1 MDFTLKANAT
11 AEITEVVTE
20 DNTAIK
26 YASGTAPVYATPA
39 LVGLMEHA
47 AVKAIGDQLPQGYS
61 TVGIS
66 MNIKH
71 TSATPVGM
79 TVKAK
84 AVLIDQDRR
93 RLTFK
98 IEGYDDAGSVGEAV
112 HERFI
117 IEAAPFI
124 EKANAKLK
132 KKYRKDIVK
141 TRREQRVFTMFAY
154 I

>member
-71 TSATPVGM
+71 TSATPVGL

-124 EKANAKLK
+124 EKANAKLQK
-132 KKYRKDIVK
+132 
-141 TRREQRVFTMFAY
+141 
-154 I
+154 

>member
-1 MDFTLKANAT
+1 MDFTLKANAA

-117 IEAAPFI
+117 IEVAPFI

-132 KKYRKDIVK
+132 K
-141 TRREQRVFTMFAY
+141 
-154 I
+154 

>member
-1 MDFTLKANAT
+1 MMDFTLKEQSS
-11 AEITEVVTE
+11 AELTEKVTE
-20 DNTAIK
+20 KNTAIA

-47 AVKAIGDQLPQGYS
+47 AVKAVDSQLPDGFA

-79 TVKAK
+79 DVTAK
-84 AVLIDQDRR
+84 AVLTEQDRR
-93 RLTFK
+93 KLTFK
-98 IEGYDDAGSVGEAV
+98 ITACDAAGPVGEGI

-117 IEAAPFI
+117 IEAAPFT
-124 EKANAKLK
+124 EKANSKLK
-132 KKYRKDIVK
+132 
-141 TRREQRVFTMFAY
+141 
-154 I
+154 

>member
-1 MDFTLKANAT
+1 MDFTLKANAA

-98 IEGYDDAGSVGEAV
+98 IEGHDDAGSVGEAV

-132 KKYRKDIVK
+132 K
-141 TRREQRVFTMFAY
+141 
-154 I
+154 

>member
-1 MDFTLKANAT
+1 MDFTLKANAA

-98 IEGYDDAGSVGEAV
+98 IECYDDAGSVGEAV

-132 KKYRKDIVK
+132 K
-141 TRREQRVFTMFAY
+141 
-154 I
+154 

>member
-98 IEGYDDAGSVGEAV
+98 IAGYDDAGSVGEAV

-132 KKYRKDIVK
+132 K
-141 TRREQRVFTMFAY
+141 
-154 I
+154 

>member
-117 IEAAPFI
+117 IEAALFI

-132 KKYRKDIVK
+132 K
-141 TRREQRVFTMFAY
+141 
-154 I
+154 

>member
-1 MDFTLKANAT
+1 MDFTLKANAA

-66 MNIKH
+66 IKH

-132 KKYRKDIVK
+132 K
-141 TRREQRVFTMFAY
+141 
-154 I
+154 

>member
-71 TSATPVGM
+71 TSATPVGR

-132 KKYRKDIVK
+132 K
-141 TRREQRVFTMFAY
+141 
-154 I
+154 

>member
-1 MDFTLKANAT
+1 MDFTLKANAA

-84 AVLIDQDRR
+84 AVLIDQDSR

-132 KKYRKDIVK
+132 K
-141 TRREQRVFTMFAY
+141 
-154 I
+154 

>member
-1 MDFTLKANAT
+1 MDFTLKANAA

-98 IEGYDDAGSVGEAV
+98 IECYDDSGSVGEAV

-132 KKYRKDIVK
+132 K
-141 TRREQRVFTMFAY
+141 
-154 I
+154 

>member
-84 AVLIDQDRR
+84 VVLIDQDRR

-132 KKYRKDIVK
+132 K
-141 TRREQRVFTMFAY
+141 
-154 I
+154 

>member
-1 MDFTLKANAT
+1 MDFTLKANAA

-98 IEGYDDAGSVGEAV
+98 IEGYDDAGSVVEAV
-112 HERFI
+112 HELFI
-117 IEAAPFI
+117 IEADPFI

-132 KKYRKDIVK
+132 K
-141 TRREQRVFTMFAY
+141 
-154 I
+154 

>member
-1 MDFTLKANAT
+1 MMDFKLKEQSS
-11 AEITEVVTE
+11 AEITEMVTE
-20 DNTAIK
+20 KNTAIA

-47 AVKAIGDQLPQGYS
+47 AVKAVDSQLPEGFA

-79 TVKAK
+79 DVTAK
-84 AVLIDQDRR
+84 AVLTEQDRR
-93 RLTFK
+93 KLTFK
-98 IEGYDDAGSVGEAV
+98 ITACDAAGPVGEGI

-117 IEAAPFI
+117 IEAAPFT
-124 EKANAKLK
+124 EKANSKLK
-132 KKYRKDIVK
+132 
-141 TRREQRVFTMFAY
+141 
-154 I
+154 